1 MKGPCIEYLEDG
13 AGWVKTAEIQ
23 VGGAIIS
30 KGGRRW
36 KGRARTRE
44 RKNTLM

>member
-13 AGWVKTAEIQ
+13 GGMGQDGEIQ

-30 KGGRRW
+30 KAGRRW